1 MALIRSSFETP
12 LDALLEAVRV
22 FGGQSATG
30 RHLGVSQRAVW
41 RWVKQGTVL
50 PAEHV
55 LAIEAATGISRHD
68 LRPDIYPVEPA
79 APVSP
84 VSHPQGA
91 KVPDGRNSSFPDA
104 PLDPVEA
111 SQTVAGGEA
120 ARSSDDPGRAADT
133 PEEIAPVEAAPP
145 IGKAAA

>member
-1 MALIRSSFETP
+1 MDLIRPSGDTP
-12 LDALLEAVRV
+12 LEALREAVAIL
-22 FGGQSATG
+22 GGQSATG
-30 RHLGVSQRAVW
+30 RFLGVTQRAVW
-41 RWVKQGTVL
+41 RWLNENTVL

-55 LAIEAATGISRHD
+55 LPLEAGTGVPRYR
-68 LRPDIYPVEPA
+68 LRSDIYPIDLPA
-79 APVSP
+79 SVLSP
-84 VSHPQGA
+84 STSQGA

-104 PLDPVEA
+104 PLGPEA

>member
-1 MALIRSSFETP
+1 MDDSQLRCAVEAFANAIRIAGSQTAIAKVCDCTP
-12 LDALLEAVRV
+12 GAISQLVLRKRPL
-22 FGGQSATG
+22 SA
-30 RHLGVSQRAVW
+30 RF
-41 RWVKQGTVL
+41 VL
-50 PAEHV
+50 KV
-55 LAIEAATGISRHD
+55 EAATGISRHD
-68 LRPDIYPVEPA
+68 LRPDIYPVEHA
-79 APVSP
+79 STLVSP
-84 VSHPQGA
+84 DSHPQGA

-104 PLDPVEA
+104 ALDPAA